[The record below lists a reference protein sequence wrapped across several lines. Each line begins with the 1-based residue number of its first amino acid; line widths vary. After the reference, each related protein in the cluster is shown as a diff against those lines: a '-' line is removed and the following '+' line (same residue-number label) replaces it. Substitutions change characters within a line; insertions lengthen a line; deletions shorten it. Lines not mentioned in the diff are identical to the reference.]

1 MKAMLSA
8 LFAGLFLIATASAFA
23 TEPVKSSQGQIVA
36 DQDSG
41 SSQDSGTQGSDQKK
55 SDN

>member
-23 TEPVKSSQGQIVA
+23 TESAQTGQNQIVA

-41 SSQDSGTQGSDQKK
+41 SQDSGSQDSGEKK